1 MLGRK
6 NEGKPR
12 ILLAFRGELL
22 VLWRVTLPNHTQ
34 PMIISEKY
42 TLEI

>member
-6 NEGKPR
+6 NEGKPL

-22 VLWRVTLPNHTQ
+22 VLARVTLPNL
-34 PMIISEKY
+34 MIVSEKY
-42 TLEI
+42 THEI